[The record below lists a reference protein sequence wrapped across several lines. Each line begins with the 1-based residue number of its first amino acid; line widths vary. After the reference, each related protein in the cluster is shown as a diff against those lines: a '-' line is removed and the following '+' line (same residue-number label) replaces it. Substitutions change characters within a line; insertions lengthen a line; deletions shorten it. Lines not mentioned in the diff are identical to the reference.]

1 MRRGIILE
9 NKDFFDYCKN
19 TLHKDFFIVPEYNNV
34 KIKEFKKTKLEEIK
48 VYFETDNYNV
58 LQITFDVNNLENSK
72 VNLFPYF
79 NGEICK
85 SVDSIILVQEKN
97 TENYYLF
104 HIELKSQKPDDTEI
118 FKKYIS
124 SIKMLNFIFEVL
136 YLKYKEKNR
145 DFKFPEKIVNMPVL
159 FFSEHNKRLK
169 SQRKKETK
177 LLKKKFSSN
186 KYINFKNDYFYYYY
200 NFMGNRKGI
209 IQLKEMC
216 SKAKNRGVMLSKIKF
231 FES

>member
-34 KIKEFKKTKLEEIK
+34 KIKEFKETKLEK
-48 VYFETDNYNV
+48 VKIYFETDNYNV

-72 VNLFPYF
+72 VSLFPYF

-124 SIKMLNFIFEVL
+124 SIKMLNFIFDML
-136 YLKYKEKNR
+136 YLRYKEKSRN
-145 DFKFPEKIVNMPVL
+145 FSFPKNIVNVPIL

-169 SQRKKETK
+169 SRKNRELK
-177 LLKKKFSSN
+177 LSEKKFSSN
-186 KYINFKNDYFYYYY
+186 KYINFRNDYFYYYY

-216 SKAKNRGVMLSKIKF
+216 SKAKNRGVMLSEIKF

>member
-1 MRRGIILE
+1 LEKSENII
-9 NKDFFDYCKN
+9 N
-19 TLHKDFFIVPEYNNV
+19 I
-34 KIKEFKKTKLEEIK
+34 
-48 VYFETDNYNV
+48 
-58 LQITFDVNNLENSK
+58 
-72 VNLFPYF
+72 FPYF

-85 SVDSIILVQEKN
+85 SVDSVILVQEVN
-97 TENYYLF
+97 AQNYYLF
-104 HIELKSQKPDDTEI
+104 HIELKSKRPDDTEI

-124 SIKMLNFIFEVL
+124 SIKMLNFIFDIL
-136 YLKYKEKNR
+136 YLKYKEKSRN
-145 DFKFPEKIVNMPVL
+145 FKFPEKIVNMPVL

-216 SKAKNRGVMLSKIKF
+216 SKARNMGVSLSEVKF
-231 FES
+231 FER

>member
-1 MRRGIILE
+1 MRMEIILE
-9 NKDFFDYCKN
+9 NKDFFNYCRN

-34 KIKEFKKTKLEEIK
+34 KIKEFKETKLEK
-48 VYFETDNYNV
+48 VKIYFETDNYNV

-85 SVDSIILVQEKN
+85 SVDSIILIQEKN

-136 YLKYKEKNR
+136 YLKYREKSIY
-145 DFKFPEKIVNMPVL
+145 FKFN
-159 FFSEHNKRLK
+159 
-169 SQRKKETK
+169 
-177 LLKKKFSSN
+177 
-186 KYINFKNDYFYYYY
+186 
-200 NFMGNRKGI
+200 
-209 IQLKEMC
+209 
-216 SKAKNRGVMLSKIKF
+216 
-231 FES
+231 

>member
-19 TLHKDFFIVPEYNNV
+19 TLHKDFLIVPEYNNI
-34 KIKEFKKTKLEEIK
+34 KIKEFKETKLEK
-48 VYFETDNYNV
+48 VKIYFETDNYNV

-72 VNLFPYF
+72 VSLFPYF

-104 HIELKSQKPDDTEI
+104 HVELKSQKPDDTEI

-136 YLKYKEKNR
+136 YLKYREKSR

-216 SKAKNRGVMLSKIKF
+216 SKTRNRGVMLSEIKF

>member
-1 MRRGIILE
+1 MIFE
-9 NKDFFDYCKN
+9 NNNFFDYCK
-19 TLHKDFFIVPEYNNV
+19 TALHKNFFTVSENNNV
-34 KIKEFKKTKLEEIK
+34 KIKEFKETKLEK
-48 VYFETDNYNV
+48 VKIYFETDNYNV

-72 VNLFPYF
+72 VSLFPYF

-136 YLKYKEKNR
+136 YLKYREKNR
-145 DFKFPEKIVNMPVL
+145 DFKFPENIVNMPVL

-216 SKAKNRGVMLSKIKF
+216 SKARNMGVSLSEVKF
-231 FES
+231 FER

>member
-1 MRRGIILE
+1 ME
-9 NKDFFDYCKN
+9 NEDFFDYCKN

-34 KIKEFKKTKLEEIK
+34 KIKEFKETKLEK
-48 VYFETDNYNV
+48 VKIYFETDNYNV

-72 VNLFPYF
+72 VSLFPYF

-136 YLKYKEKNR
+136 YLKYREKNR

-159 FFSEHNKRLK
+159 FFSEHNKKLK
-169 SQRKKETK
+169 SQKNKETK
-177 LLKKKFSSN
+177 LLAKEFSSN
-186 KYINFKNDYFYYYY
+186 KFINFENKYCYYFC
-200 NFMGNRKGI
+200 NFIGNSKGV
-209 IQLKEMC
+209 IQLREMC
-216 SKAKNRGVMLSKIKF
+216 SKGKNMGMSLSEVKF
-231 FES
+231 FER